1 MFVYTVKKGD
11 TLGNLASEFSVDFDD
26 LLSANGI
33 SADDILPVGASLI
46 IPTNYARHIIQKG
59 DSLYSIALKYDTSVN
74 NLLRLNPK
82 LRPPYTI
89 YPGDFIIV
97 PDIVTKPIIDTNGYC
112 YPSISDETL
121 DKTLP
126 YLTYICIFSYNLLPD
141 GNLKGIDDER
151 IIRRARE
158 QNVAP
163 MMVVTNIGDKGNFD
177 SDLVKTFLTDDDATE
192 AFIDG
197 IPAYLKERGYLG
209 INIDFEYV
217 YAENREDYNNFI
229 KALSQRLS
237 SEGLMLSTALAPKVS
252 DNQKGIV
259 YEGHDY
265 AFLGQWCDWV
275 ALMTYEWGY
284 IAGPPLA
291 VAPKVEVEK
300 VLKYTL
306 SVIPNDKILLGM
318 PNYGYDW
325 TLPFERGTKART
337 LNLNQAIDLAR
348 TTGSFI
354 EYNTSSDAPFF
365 TYKDDMRRDHIV
377 WFDDARSIMAR
388 LNLVN
393 EYNLRGIS
401 FWTINNFFKPLY
413 TITDSMFQINKLL

>member
-1 MFVYTVKKGD
+1 MFVYTIESGD
-11 TLGNLASEFSVDFDD
+11 TLGNLASEFRVDINDI
-26 LLSANGI
+26 LSANGI
-33 SADDILPVGASLI
+33 TQDAILPIGSALI
-46 IPTNYARHIIQKG
+46 IPTNYARHIIEKG

-82 LRPPYTI
+82 LKPPYTI
-89 YPGDFIIV
+89 YPGGYIIV
-97 PDIVTKPIIDTNGYC
+97 PEIALKPTIDTNGYC

-126 YLTYICIFSYNLLPD
+126 YLTYISIFSYNLLPD

-163 MMVVTNIGDKGNFD
+163 FMVVTNIGDKGNFD
-177 SDLVKTFLTDDDATE
+177 SDLIKTFLTDTDATE

-197 IPAYLKERGYLG
+197 IPAYLKERGYMG

-217 YAENREDYNNFI
+217 YAENRQDYNNFI
-229 KALSQRLS
+229 KALSERLS

-252 DNQKGIV
+252 DDQKGIV

-265 AFLGQWCDWV
+265 AFLGEWCDWV

-291 VAPKVEVEK
+291 VAPKSEVEK

-306 SVIPNDKILLGM
+306 TVIQNDKILLGM

-325 TLPFERGTKART
+325 TLPFERGTRAST
-337 LNLNQAIDLAR
+337 LNLNQAVERAR
-348 TTGSFI
+348 ETGSFI

-365 TYKDDMRRDHIV
+365 TYKDGGGRDHIV

-388 LNLVN
+388 LQLINK
-393 EYNLRGIS
+393 YNLRGIS
-401 FWTINNFFKPLY
+401 FWTINNYFAPTFAVV
-413 TITDSMFQINKLL
+413 SAMFDINKLL